1 MAKLNSKNKKKK
13 QRKLGK
19 GEAKDSNPSPDTLEI
34 EGVRALDQ
42 TGYESD
48 SSTQGQSEKPLDTP
62 VTKDEDKRT
71 IISDVKC
78 ETKTPVASPISL
90 TLSTVSDRMTNL
102 QVSAKPKTI
111 TSKGSKS
118 KGGKSGNQT
127 GAKNGK
133 KNNSNNENRRG
144 NNRNDHKSTES
155 LRWENTLVDSDEERE
170 RIKLYKINRRKRYLA
185 FAQAQ
190 GLGWTSKYHSNG
202 SPLSEDSGIETREQE
217 ARLSLCDT
225 HSSPVAISDFSS
237 FKQLGPSQTVNS
249 SNLVEC

>member
-1 MAKLNSKNKKKK
+1 
-13 QRKLGK
+13 
-19 GEAKDSNPSPDTLEI
+19 
-34 EGVRALDQ
+34 
-42 TGYESD
+42 
-48 SSTQGQSEKPLDTP
+48 
-62 VTKDEDKRT
+62 
-71 IISDVKC
+71 
-78 ETKTPVASPISL
+78 
-90 TLSTVSDRMTNL
+90 MTNL